1 MFEQATWIHAQE
13 PNELVA
19 VKIVPFLPDNNEEL
33 EAELSIMNKV
43 KNGNVENLVHIK
55 ALYFTED
62 HSLPSKQASPLKQ
75 SRMGIVM
82 NWYEDGSL
90 RSLLHRTQHHKRP
103 SMCLNWTDKLQL
115 ALDVCNG
122 LGKLHEMALLH
133 RDVKADNVLLRKVD
147 GCYRGKRCFCSK
159 HVAMF
164 HA

>member
-1 MFEQATWIHAQE
+1 
-13 PNELVA
+13 VA

-33 EAELSIMNKV
+33 ETELSIMNKA
-43 KNGNVENLVHIK
+43 KDANLENLVHIK

-62 HSLPSKQASPLKQ
+62 YSLASKQASPLNQ
-75 SRMGIVM
+75 SWMGIVM
-82 NWYEDGSL
+82 NWYEEGSL
-90 RSLLHRTQHHKRP
+90 RLLLHRTQHHKRP
-103 SMCLNWTDKLQL
+103 SVYLNWRDKLQIV
-115 ALDVCNG
+115 LDVCNG

-147 GCYRGKRCFCSK
+147 GCYRGKRCLCSK